1 MQRRNHRVAPDLP
14 VSPCAADSRPP
25 ARMTSSHAA
34 NLEAELGRLSADQP
48 AADCRERPAQAAE
61 DSSRTRNGD
70 DRHGAA
76 ESDRRGTELH
86 TRDRSESE
94 NEGDDQTAGSRA
106 CIANG
111 GPLARLPARC
121 CPAGVSRP
129 RSYFLLQCI
138 SEGNTFS
145 PLPLNFLLYSVRIS
159 GFSTHSSLSCCV

>member
-14 VSPCAADSRPP
+14 VSPYAADSRPP

-34 NLEAELGRLSADQP
+34 NLEAELGRLSATSQ
-48 AADCRERPAQAAE
+48 QLTAE
-61 DSSRTRNGD
+61 N
-70 DRHGAA
+70 DRLKQLKTAHAHEMETIVTALQRATGAA
-76 ESDRRGTELH
+76 QSS
-86 TRDRSESE
+86 RDRSESE
-94 NEGDDQTAGSRA
+94 CEGDDQTAGSRA

-121 CPAGVSRP
+121 CPTGVSRP